1 MGSNKNEKR
10 KPKSAVYRSFWA
22 SVVYFH
28 LRLISTKNHKGEM
41 TRNQVVLT
49 GSWVRIPPLPPQS
62 PVNSRVCWTFLFSA
76 RTDFTHRKRS
86 KSAHFRLDFA
96 RLQEQG
102 LPEKP
107 YISSL
112 FGVCLGFL
120 QELHL
125 PSLALGIRQNKNIVH
140 YIRRSYLGFIIQMAV
155 NIRCCADIAVTEPL
169 LNLLH
174 RYIVCKK

>member
-1 MGSNKNEKR
+1 MFGGFYAGNNKSLCGEIKGFR
-10 KPKSAVYRSFWA
+10 A
-22 SVVYFH
+22 FH
-28 LRLISTKNHKGEM
+28 SP
-41 TRNQVVLT
+41 RNQVVLT

>member
-1 MGSNKNEKR
+1 MVIT
-10 KPKSAVYRSFWA
+10 A
-22 SVVYFH
+22 
-28 LRLISTKNHKGEM
+28 L
-41 TRNQVVLT
+41 TRNQVALT

>member
-1 MGSNKNEKR
+1 MPAISL
-10 KPKSAVYRSFWA
+10 
-22 SVVYFH
+22 H
-28 LRLISTKNHKGEM
+28 L
-41 TRNQVVLT
+41 QQ
-49 GSWVRIPPLPPQS
+49 PPLFLHCLS
-62 PVNSRVCWTFLFSA
+62 GYGDIMFYCLINENRRAFWTFLFSA
-76 RTDFTHRKRS
+76 RTDFTRRKRS
-86 KSAHFRLDFA
+86 KSAHFCFDFA

-112 FGVCLGFL
+112 FEVCLGFL

-125 PSLALGIRQNKNIVH
+125 PSLSLGIRQNKNIVH

>member
-1 MGSNKNEKR
+1 MFFLHFYKCSINIKDTWRGIE
-10 KPKSAVYRSFWA
+10 
-22 SVVYFH
+22 VVITG
-28 LRLISTKNHKGEM
+28 L
-41 TRNQVVLT
+41 TRNQIASNRT
-49 GSWVRIPPLPPQS
+49 WVRIPSSPPKS
-62 PVNSRVCWTFLFSA
+62 PVNSRVFWTFLFSA
-76 RTDFTHRKRS
+76 GSDSTHRKRS
-86 KSAHFRLDFA
+86 NSAHFCLDYA

-112 FGVCLGFL
+112 FGVHLGFL

-140 YIRRSYLGFIIQMAV
+140 YICRSDLGFIIQMAV
-155 NIRCCADIAVTEPL
+155 NIRCCADVAVSKPF

>member
-1 MGSNKNEKR
+1 MVITG
-10 KPKSAVYRSFWA
+10 
-22 SVVYFH
+22 
-28 LRLISTKNHKGEM
+28 L

-49 GSWVRIPPLPPQS
+49 GSWVRIPPLPPKS
-62 PVNSRVCWTFLFSA
+62 PVNSMVFWTFLFSA
-76 RTDFTHRKRS
+76 GSDFTHRRRS
-86 KSAHFRLDFA
+86 ELAHFRPSFA

-107 YISSL
+107 YILSL

-140 YIRRSYLGFIIQMAV
+140 YICRSDLGFIIQMAV
-155 NIRCCADIAVTEPL
+155 NIRRCADITVTKPL

>member
-1 MGSNKNEKR
+1 MFFLHFSKCSINIKDTWRGIE
-10 KPKSAVYRSFWA
+10 
-22 SVVYFH
+22 VVITG
-28 LRLISTKNHKGEM
+28 L
-41 TRNQVVLT
+41 TRNQFASNRT
-49 GSWVRIPPLPPQS
+49 WVRIPSSPPKS
-62 PVNSRVCWTFLFSA
+62 PVNSRVFWTFLFSA
-76 RTDFTHRKRS
+76 RTDFTRRKRS
-86 KSAHFRLDFA
+86 KSAHFCFDFA

-112 FGVCLGFL
+112 FEVCLGFL

-125 PSLALGIRQNKNIVH
+125 PSLSLGIRQNKNIVH